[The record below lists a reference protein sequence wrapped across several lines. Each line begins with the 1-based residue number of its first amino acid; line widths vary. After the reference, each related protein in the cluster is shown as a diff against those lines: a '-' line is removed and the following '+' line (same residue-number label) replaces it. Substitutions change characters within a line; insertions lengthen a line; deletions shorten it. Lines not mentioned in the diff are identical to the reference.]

1 MKSLTTL
8 RLSVALSRM
17 AAFMLTIFLIW
28 LGVNLFDMVAFGG
41 AGRALLAETTMNGFQ
56 AFGVLAI
63 GAVLGWCVGW
73 RDGQSRVE
81 D

>member
-1 MKSLTTL
+1 MKSLTTS
-8 RLSVALSRM
+8 RLSVALPRM

-28 LGVNLFDMVAFGG
+28 LGVNLFDMVALGG
-41 AGRALLAETTMNGFQ
+41 AGRAFLAETTLNGFQ

-73 RDGQSRVE
+73 RAGQSQAE
-81 D
+81 G

>member
-1 MKSLTTL
+1 MKSLTTS
-8 RLSVALSRM
+8 RLSVALPRM

-28 LGVNLFDMVAFGG
+28 LGGNMFDMVAFGG
-41 AGRALLAETTMNGFQ
+41 AGGAFLVEMTLNGFQ
-56 AFGVLAI
+56 AFSVLSI

-73 RDGQSRVE
+73 RDSQSRVE